1 MFEVID
7 ANGDGEVSWCEFLWF
22 MLFLKKLHVVGYDHD
37 SDDEDEEYGDGPD
50 GGGAIAGTSFERR
63 CASAYFV
70 VGVLSRDPLT

>member
-37 SDDEDEEYGDGPD
+37 SDDEDDEYGDGPD

-63 CASAYFV
+63 CAFFV
-70 VGVLSRDPLT
+70 SLLLVPSRETP